1 MNTIERQKEIAREV
15 LLKLQACDPHC
26 ILAGGAPR
34 NWFFNKTANDL
45 DFYVYLKHETI
56 GANELRFKS
65 IGLDVKRMEFDELK
79 NSSYKFMQHLFRVY
93 EGEYKGERIQVM
105 VMQEP
110 TFTSV
115 VDDFGVSVCEFWWTG
130 GEVKATKQA
139 LTSILT
145 KKLFYK
151 NDYSAKET
159 HVQKMARYFPEYQLT
174 PYSEFEDVYRKL
186 HNDIEKSY
194 GREIWIRSIE
204 YKNILMNEAKN
215 AIAKGD
221 F

>member
-1 MNTIERQKEIAREV
+1 MSTIENQKEIAKEV
-15 LLKLQACDPHC
+15 LTKLQACDPHC

-34 NWFFNKTANDL
+34 NWFFNKEAKDL
-45 DFYVYLKHETI
+45 DFYIYLKRETI

-65 IGLDVKRMEFDELK
+65 IGLDVKRMEFEELK
-79 NSSYKFMQHLFRVY
+79 SSSYKFMQHLFRVY
-93 EGEYKGERIQVM
+93 EGEYKGENVQVM
-105 VMQEP
+105 VMHEP

-115 VDDFGVSVCEFWWTG
+115 VDDFGVSICEFWWNG

-139 LTSILT
+139 LTSVLT

-159 HVQKMARYFPEYQLT
+159 HVEKMVYYFPEYTLT
-174 PYSEFEDVYRKL
+174 PYSEFEDFYRKL
-186 HNDIEKSY
+186 HVNIEKSY
-194 GREIWIRSIE
+194 GTDIWIHSIAFSE
-204 YKNILMNEAKN
+204 MLMNEAIN
-215 AIAKGD
+215 TVTKGD